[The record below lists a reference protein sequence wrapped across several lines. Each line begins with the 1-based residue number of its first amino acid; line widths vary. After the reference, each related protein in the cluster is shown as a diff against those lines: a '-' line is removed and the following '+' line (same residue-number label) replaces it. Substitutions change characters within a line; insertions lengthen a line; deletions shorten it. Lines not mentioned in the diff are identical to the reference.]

1 VRFVFRSSARR
12 LEAQEAGV
20 VVRSAH
26 RLRLF
31 RLDGGWVCGRGWV
44 RGVNAQ
50 PENVQ
55 MDSDYW
61 SLYEQLKQEWVE
73 AHPGATPAEYEA
85 AMREICEMLGI

>member
-1 VRFVFRSSARR
+1 VRFVFHGSARR
-12 LEAQEAGV
+12 LEVREAPV
-20 VVRSAH
+20 VVRFAH
-26 RLRLF
+26 RRRLF
-31 RLDGGWVCGRGWV
+31 RLGCGGVCGRGWV

-61 SLYEQLKQEWVE
+61 SLYEQLKAEWVE